1 MKINRERALGAFRKY
16 VDGYHTEEEK
26 VRLKIEHTYRVAGL
40 CEEIALSL
48 GLPKEDVDLAWLV
61 GLLHDIG
68 RFEQLKQFGSF
79 NDRLFNHADF
89 GVKVLFEDGMIRQF
103 IKDSQY
109 DLVIQKAIKYH
120 SLYSLDVVEGLTE
133 RERLH
138 CQIIRDADKLD
149 NFRVK
154 DTERVETLFDTPKEA
169 VEMEEISPV
178 VLAAVRNKK
187 SVVSEERVTHLDC
200 WVSYLAF
207 IFDLNFTASVRW
219 ILKRDYLN
227 RNIDRINYKNPQAKK
242 AMEELGVEPEVVPIR
257 GGTDGAR
264 LSFMGLPCPNLCTG
278 GGNFHGKNEY
288 ACIDE
293 METIVKLLVKLA
305 EKQE

>member
-1 MKINRERALGAFRKY
+1 MIDLQYAKEQFANYLEGYDRKDDKIHLKE
-16 VDGYHTEEEK
+16 VHTFCVLEAADEICKEEEF
-26 VRLKIEHTYRVAGL
+26 T
-40 CEEIALSL
+40 
-48 GLPKEDVDLAWLV
+48 KEDHQLALLIA
-61 GLLHDIG
+61 LLHDIG

-109 DLVIQKAIKYH
+109 ELVIQKAIKYH

-242 AMEELGVEPEVVPIR
+242 AMEEIR
-257 GGTDGAR
+257 EICNAYLR
-264 LSFMGLPCPNLCTG
+264 
-278 GGNFHGKNEY
+278 ER
-288 ACIDE
+288 A
-293 METIVKLLVKLA
+293 
-305 EKQE
+305 

>member
-1 MKINRERALGAFRKY
+1 MFLRQSITLIWNGSYNQFLIVLSVQLDKGRKGESEMIDLQYAKEQFADYLEGYDRKDDKIHLKEVHTFCVLEAADEICKEEGFKEEDHQLAL
-16 VDGYHTEEEK
+16 
-26 VRLKIEHTYRVAGL
+26 L
-40 CEEIALSL
+40 IA
-48 GLPKEDVDLAWLV
+48 
-61 GLLHDIG
+61 LLHDIG

-79 NDRLFNHADF
+79 NDQLFNHADF
-89 GVKVLFEDGMIRQF
+89 GVKVLFEDGMIRRF
-103 IKDSQY
+103 IRDSQY

-120 SLYSLDVVEGLTE
+120 SLYSLDRVEGLTE

-154 DTERVETLFDTPKEA
+154 DTERVETLFDTPKEV

-187 SVVSEERVTHLDC
+187 SVVSGERVTHLDC

-207 IFDLNFTASVRW
+207 IFDLNFAASFRW

-227 RNIDRINYKNPQAKK
+227 RNIDRISYKNPQAKK
-242 AMEELGVEPEVVPIR
+242 AMEEIR
-257 GGTDGAR
+257 EICNAYLR
-264 LSFMGLPCPNLCTG
+264 
-278 GGNFHGKNEY
+278 ER
-288 ACIDE
+288 A
-293 METIVKLLVKLA
+293 
-305 EKQE
+305 

>member
-1 MKINRERALGAFRKY
+1 MIDLQYAKEQFANYLEGYDRKDDKIHLKE
-16 VDGYHTEEEK
+16 VHTFCVLEAADEICKEEEF
-26 VRLKIEHTYRVAGL
+26 T
-40 CEEIALSL
+40 
-48 GLPKEDVDLAWLV
+48 KEDHQLALLIA
-61 GLLHDIG
+61 LLHDIG

-178 VLAAVRNKK
+178 VLAA
-187 SVVSEERVTHLDC
+187 
-200 WVSYLAF
+200 
-207 IFDLNFTASVRW
+207 
-219 ILKRDYLN
+219 
-227 RNIDRINYKNPQAKK
+227 
-242 AMEELGVEPEVVPIR
+242 G
-257 GGTDGAR
+257 
-264 LSFMGLPCPNLCTG
+264 
-278 GGNFHGKNEY
+278 
-288 ACIDE
+288 
-293 METIVKLLVKLA
+293 
-305 EKQE
+305 